1 MQRDRLEDSFG
12 QLELVL
18 SFYQGALTAHLHA
31 ERAHDSID
39 NKGNFS
45 PPTSSQMTRMTE
57 ILKEK
62 AHVGSGAHAE
72 QWGKGVRC
80 RKRRGLVP
88 DFKFLSV
95 RHGGK
100 REKQD

>member
-1 MQRDRLEDSFG
+1 MLGGGGTMQRDRLEDSFG

-45 PPTSSQMTRMTE
+45 PPTSSQSLDDCMTE
-57 ILKEK
+57 
-62 AHVGSGAHAE
+62 
-72 QWGKGVRC
+72 
-80 RKRRGLVP
+80 
-88 DFKFLSV
+88 F
-95 RHGGK
+95 
-100 REKQD
+100 